1 MKSFVE
7 KLLEL
12 NQKDIY
18 PLHMPGHKRRMTL
31 PNPYSIDI
39 TEIDGYDNLHAPEG
53 MIKELE
59 DRVSSMYDE
68 NHEFIDKSYV
78 LVNGST
84 CGILAA
90 ISSVTGYGDKVMMAR
105 NSHKSAYNALCI
117 RVGCGLP
124 VSGEYRGIAD
134 ECGNFDGRSNGRN

>member
-12 NQKDIY
+12 NQKNIY

-53 MIKELE
+53 MIKDLE

-84 CGILAA
+84 CGIYQNIAFVYKFMVFIIHRQKLC
-90 ISSVTGYGDKVMMAR
+90 SGKWQHMWNFG
-105 NSHKSAYNALCI
+105 SHIFS
-117 RVGCGLP
+117 
-124 VSGEYRGIAD
+124 YRIWRQGS
-134 ECGNFDGRSNGRN
+134 DGKKQS